1 MLTDI
6 TGNKSVAEQFLVRS
20 LEICAHDH
28 DLSSRILD
36 VVRKRS
42 GRVQIMFEAWFDP
55 NMVDRFDAFPAE
67 PPGSPRRQNDD
78 PHDDNPHD
86 DMGRFV
92 VEYHRHVPHALTMVE
107 DWAADSKTPLPRF
120 PELSAEDRAQ
130 YSLPAE
136 DRVLYYGSR
145 DFYNCVSGRDVLLDD
160 AEFLVR
166 PAAKWQTHIC
176 STCSAVPTWGS
187 SVDGAFVDGLVANL
201 RHVFVPCFDTAGSL
215 IWTPA

>member
-6 TGNKSVAEQFLVRS
+6 AGNNAVAEQFLIRS

-42 GRVQIMFEAWFDP
+42 GRVQVMFEAWFDP
-55 NMVDRFDAFPAE
+55 NSADRFDAFPAE
-67 PPGSPRRQNDD
+67 PPGTVRRS
-78 PHDDNPHD
+78 DDNPFD
-86 DMGRFV
+86 EMGRFV
-92 VEYHRHVPHALTMVE
+92 VDYHRHAATALTVAE

-136 DRVLYYGSR
+136 DRVLYYGRR
-145 DFYNCVSGRDVLLDD
+145 DFYNCVSGCDVLLND

-166 PAAKWQTHIC
+166 PGAKWQTHIC
-176 STCSAVPTWGS
+176 TTCSAVPKWGS
-187 SVDGAFVDGLVANL
+187 IVNDAFVDGLVANL
-201 RHVFVPCFDTAGSL
+201 RHVFVPCFDASGYL

>member
-42 GRVQIMFEAWFDP
+42 GRVQVMFEAWFDP

-107 DWAADSKTPLPRF
+107 DWATHPTERVSLF
-120 PELSAEDRAQ
+120 PDLSAADRAK

-136 DRVLYYGSR
+136 DRLLYVGQS
-145 DFYNCVSGRDVLLDD
+145 DLLSCVVGGEVLLDD

-166 PAAKWQTHIC
+166 AKHQWQTGIC
-176 STCSAVPTWGS
+176 TTCVALPPWHSI
-187 SVDGAFVDGLVANL
+187 VDGAFVDGLVANL
-201 RHVFVPCFDTAGSL
+201 RHVFVPCFDTSGYL

>member
-55 NMVDRFDAFPAE
+55 NSADLFDAFPAE
-67 PPGSPRRQNDD
+67 PPGTVRSS
-78 PHDDNPHD
+78 DDNPYD
-86 DMGRFV
+86 EMGRFV
-92 VEYHRHVPHALTMVE
+92 VDYHRHAAAALTVAE

-120 PELSAEDRAQ
+120 RELSAEDRAQ

-166 PAAKWQTHIC
+166 PAATRRRCCDSRTHK
-176 STCSAVPTWGS
+176 S
-187 SVDGAFVDGLVANL
+187 SSCAAERDGRPCRFS
-201 RHVFVPCFDTAGSL
+201 HVCQNGCPDSHPLSRCLKA
-215 IWTPA
+215 

>member
-42 GRVQIMFEAWFDP
+42 GRVQVMFEAWIDP
-55 NMVDRFDAFPAE
+55 NSADRFDAFPAK
-67 PPGSPRRQNDD
+67 PRGTVRSS
-78 PHDDNPHD
+78 DDNPSD
-86 DMGRFV
+86 EMGRFV
-92 VEYHRHVPHALTMVE
+92 VDYHRRAAAALTVAE

-130 YSLPAE
+130 YSLPTE
-136 DRVLYYGSR
+136 DRVLYYGNR
-145 DFYNCVSGRDVLLDD
+145 DFYNCVSGRDVLLED
-160 AEFLVR
+160 AEFLVQ
-166 PAAKWQTHIC
+166 PGAKWQTHIC
-176 STCSAVPTWGS
+176 TTCSAVPKWGS
-187 SVDGAFVDGLVANL
+187 IVNDMFVDGLVANL
-201 RHVFVPCFDTAGSL
+201 RHVFVPCFDTSGYL